1 MSVRTLAVWQQDRST
16 RQEAR
21 CLVLTRSRGYTAGVA
36 ERKKYV
42 SKLLRVLYPDAWFHV
57 LSEGASSPLIEIEE
71 QLREKLQGYVIRD
84 IKLGEGRSETPAEVD
99 GEQNETVR
107 VAPTGL

>member
-1 MSVRTLAVWQQDRST
+1 M
-16 RQEAR
+16 
-21 CLVLTRSRGYTAGVA
+21 
-36 ERKKYV
+36 
-42 SKLLRVLYPDAWFHV
+42 
-57 LSEGASSPLIEIEE
+57 IEIEE